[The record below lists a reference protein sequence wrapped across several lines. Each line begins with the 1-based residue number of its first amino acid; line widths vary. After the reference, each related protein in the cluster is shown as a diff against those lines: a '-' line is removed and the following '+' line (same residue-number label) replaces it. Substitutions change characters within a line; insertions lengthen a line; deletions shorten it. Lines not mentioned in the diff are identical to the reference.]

1 MTKEVNIGG
10 VVIGG
15 QNPVA
20 IQSMTN
26 RKTKDVIN
34 TCRQISLL
42 QKAGCDIVRVAVLD
56 REDAIAIK
64 KIKENIPDIPLVA
77 DIHFNHKL
85 ALLAIENGVNKIRIN
100 PGNIDSTE
108 KLEQIID
115 CAKAHYVPIRIGV
128 NSGSINKEFLIK
140 YPQKHIALIESLL
153 SQVSFFEKRGF
164 FDLVLSVKSTNVV
177 DTIDINTKLS
187 KHSDYP
193 LHIGL
198 TEAGPTS
205 VGLIKNTLA
214 IGRLLLSGIGN
225 TIRVS
230 LTDDPVEEVI
240 AAKNILMA
248 CGKKSNSI
256 NFVSCPTCGRC
267 MVDMLPIANE
277 IYNRIKFLNANLTV
291 AVMGCPVNGPGEAKD
306 ADIGIAFGVDE
317 ALLFKHG
324 ETVGILPVENIVENF
339 VNIVEEMAN
348 AIG

>member
-15 QNPVA
+15 ENPIA

-26 RKTKDVIN
+26 KKTKNVIN
-34 TCRQISLL
+34 TSHQISLL

-64 KIKENIPDIPLVA
+64 KIKENFPKIPLIA

-108 KLEQIID
+108 NLEKIID
-115 CAKAHYVPIRIGV
+115 CAKAHGIPIRIGA
-128 NSGSINKEFLIK
+128 NSGSINKEFLIR
-140 YPQKHIALIESLL
+140 YPQKHMALIESLL

-164 FDLVLSVKSTNVV
+164 FDLVLSVKSSNVI

-187 KHSDYP
+187 KHCYYP

-214 IGRLLLSGIGN
+214 IGQLLLSGIGN

-230 LTDDPVEEVI
+230 LTDDPVEEVV
-240 AAKNILMA
+240 AAKNILKA
-248 CGKKSNSI
+248 CGKKINSI
-256 NFVSCPTCGRC
+256 NFVACPTCGRC
-267 MVDMLPIANE
+267 MVDMVPIANE

-306 ADIGIAFGVDE
+306 ADIGIAFGVNE
-317 ALLFKHG
+317 GLLFKHG
-324 ETVGILPVENIVENF
+324 EIMGILPIENIIDTF
-339 VNIVEEMAN
+339 VNMVEEMAN
-348 AIG
+348 AFG